1 MMLKHKLIV
10 ALFLFPLFAFA
21 GSEDYFAI
29 GNNLYKEGKY
39 NEAIEHYQKILNQN
53 YFSFELYYNMGNAYY
68 KKKEFPKAILY
79 YEKAKKINAADEE
92 LNHNLKLANSQIK
105 DKVDEIPQ
113 LFISSVYNELVKS
126 KTADAWAWLAIK
138 TMLLALAGFLLFLF
152 YSNYILKKTGFFAAI
167 AIVIFSLLFAVL
179 GFEQKKNEEDKSY
192 AILIAPSANV
202 VASPDEKA
210 TRLFV
215 IHEGIKLKIDKKE
228 NDWLHI
234 KLSNGNAGWIK
245 ATDVE
250 NI

>member
-21 GSEDYFAI
+21 GSEDDFAI

-39 NEAIEHYQKILNQN
+39 NEAIEHYQKLLNQN

-68 KKKEFPKAILY
+68 KKKEYPKAILY
-79 YEKAKKINAADEE
+79 FEKAKKINAADEE
-92 LNHNLKLANSQIK
+92 LNHNLRLANTHIK

-113 LFISSVYNELVKS
+113 LFISSFYSELVKS
-126 KTADAWAWLAIK
+126 KTADAWGWLAIK

-152 YSNYILKKTGFFAAI
+152 SSNYLLKKTGFFGGI
-167 AIVIFSLLFAVL
+167 AIVIFSLIFAAL
-179 GFEQKKNEEDKSY
+179 GFEQKKNEEDNSY
-192 AILIAPSANV
+192 AILMAPSANV

-215 IHEGIKLKIDKKE
+215 IHEGIKVKIDKKE

-245 ATDVE
+245 ASDVE

>member
-1 MMLKHKLIV
+1 MLKHKLIL
-10 ALFLFPLFAFA
+10 ALFFFPLFAFA
-21 GSEDYFAI
+21 VSEDYFTI

-39 NEAIEHYQKILNQN
+39 NEAIEYYQKLLNQN

-68 KKKEFPKAILY
+68 KMKEFPKAILY
-79 YEKAKKINAADEE
+79 YEKAKKINASDEE
-92 LNHNLKLANSQIK
+92 LNHNLKLANSYIK

-113 LFISSVYNELVKS
+113 LFISNVYSELVKS

-152 YSNYILKKTGFFAAI
+152 SSNYYLKKTGFI
-167 AIVIFSLLFAVL
+167 AGIVTVIFSLIFAAL
-179 GFEQKKNEEDKSY
+179 GFEQKKNEEDNSY
-192 AILIAPSANV
+192 AILMAPSASV
-202 VASPDEKA
+202 LASPDEKA

-215 IHEGIKLKIDKKE
+215 IHEGIKVKINKKE
-228 NDWLHI
+228 NNWLHI